1 MNIKPANIDFILVNY
16 FSEDLAKIAV
26 ESIYKFT
33 KSPFNV
39 LLIDNSKDKS
49 LLKNKF
55 KNFNKDNFYLIDGY
69 DQ

>member
-16 FSEDLAKIAV
+16 FSEDLAKIVV

-49 LLKNKF
+49 LLKKYGNRK
-55 KNFNKDNFYLIDGY
+55 KKRQSMDT
-69 DQ
+69 